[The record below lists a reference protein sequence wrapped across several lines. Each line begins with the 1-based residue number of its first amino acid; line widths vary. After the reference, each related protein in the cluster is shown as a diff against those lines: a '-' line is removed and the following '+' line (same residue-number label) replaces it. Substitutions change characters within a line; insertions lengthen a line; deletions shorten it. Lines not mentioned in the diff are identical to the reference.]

1 MQLSISIERGKY
13 IKIISAQTPPSLH
26 TTPRPGERNNIPNG
40 IYPSDNLWPLLGLFL
55 IDFYLFLF
63 LQIGP
68 ISASFCLFSFF
79 SHSNSNGKFIIS
91 NIKKTVDIVLGIRTP
106 GCNMVSAKD
115 STELIPNPSGLSKI

>member
-26 TTPRPGERNNIPNG
+26 TTPRQGERNNIPNG

-79 SHSNSNGKFIIS
+79 SHSNSN
-91 NIKKTVDIVLGIRTP
+91 IKKTVDIVLGIRTP
-106 GCNMVSAKD
+106 GCNMVSAED